1 MVSRSAGKLS
11 MAHKGQS
18 LPMVAPALFA
28 SRQNHHYKALWPRV
42 LQSSSFLHPGVAAA
56 SLCFFLVPVA
66 CLCDLTLW
74 ILLFLPVVVVTV
86 MANIVSLVTPHRI
99 LR

>member
-1 MVSRSAGKLS
+1 MVSIVGRAELPRKTSGLFPLMVSPSAGKLS
-11 MAHKGQS
+11 MAHEGQS

-28 SRQNHHYKALWPRV
+28 SRQNHHYKALSQRV

-66 CLCDLTLW
+66 CLCDLTL
-74 ILLFLPVVVVTV
+74 
-86 MANIVSLVTPHRI
+86 
-99 LR
+99 